1 MNRKWLTDVLRDET
15 RSALVLFGATAATLF
30 IVFSPFSS
38 SLFDFAN
45 REIDFG
51 FVSTDLRSFASQ
63 YLLAVFFLIAGI
75 ELRYELSIGSLNTF
89 KSASVPVMAAVGGMA
104 APALIYLTFSQSDAA
119 WGVPM
124 ATDLPFA
131 LGVIAIFGKRLS
143 FEVRAFL
150 LALAI
155 VDDALSVLVITFGF
169 GHSSIHPTF
178 IAVLIG
184 LALPTK
190 KDFADRIRHFIQPFS
205 SGVALP
211 LFAITALAIPIDVS
225 SLLNDETVAISA
237 ARLVGKPLGV
247 TLGALLAV
255 VVFRS
260 RASIRIREI
269 FVAGCVASIGFS
281 VSLLFVNL
289 SGLSPAQLVNAT
301 AAVIV
306 AIPLCAVLG
315 AIASSMSK
323 DPSRK

>member
-1 MNRKWLTDVLRDET
+1 MNRKWLTEVLRDET
-15 RSALVLFGATAATLF
+15 KSAFVLFSVTTATLLM
-30 IVFSPFSS
+30 VFSPLSS

-45 REIDFG
+45 SQINLG
-51 FVSTDLRSFASQ
+51 FANTDLRSFASE
-63 YLLAVFFLIAGI
+63 YLLAIFFLIAGI
-75 ELRYELSIGSLNTF
+75 ELRYELTIGSLNTF

-104 APALIYLTFSQSDAA
+104 VPALIYLTLSQSDAA
-119 WGVPM
+119 WGAPM

-155 VDDALSVLVITFGF
+155 VDDALSVLVITFGL

-184 LALPTK
+184 LALPTRNN
-190 KDFADRIRHFIQPFS
+190 FADKVRHLLQPFS

-211 LFAITALAIPIDVS
+211 LFAITALAIPIEIS
-225 SLLNDETVAISA
+225 SLLNDETGAISA
-237 ARLVGKPLGV
+237 ARLIGKPLGV
-247 TLGALLAV
+247 TIGALLAV

-260 RASIRIREI
+260 RASIKTSEI
-269 FVAGCVASIGFS
+269 FVVGCVASVGFS

-289 SGLSPAQLVNAT
+289 SGLSPAQLIDTT

-306 AIPLCAVLG
+306 AIPLCAALG
-315 AIASSMSK
+315 AMASSMPK

>member
-1 MNRKWLTDVLRDET
+1 MNRKWLTEVLRDET
-15 RSALVLFGATAATLF
+15 KSAFVLFSVTTATLLM
-30 IVFSPFSS
+30 VLSPLSS

-45 REIDFG
+45 SQINLG
-51 FVSTDLRSFASQ
+51 FANTDLRSFASE
-63 YLLAVFFLIAGI
+63 YLLAIFFLIAGI
-75 ELRYELSIGSLNTF
+75 ELRYELTIGSLNTF

-104 APALIYLTFSQSDAA
+104 VPALIYLALSQSDAA
-119 WGVPM
+119 WGAPM

-155 VDDALSVLVITFGF
+155 VDDALSVLVITFGL

-184 LALPTK
+184 LALPTRNN
-190 KDFADRIRHFIQPFS
+190 FADKVRHLLQPFS

-211 LFAITALAIPIDVS
+211 LFAITALAIPIEIS
-225 SLLNDETVAISA
+225 SLLNDETGAIST
-237 ARLVGKPLGV
+237 ARLIGKPLGV
-247 TLGALLAV
+247 TIGALLAV

-260 RASIRIREI
+260 RASIKTSEI
-269 FVAGCVASIGFS
+269 FVVGCVASVGFS

-289 SGLSPAQLVNAT
+289 SGLSPAHLIDTT

-306 AIPLCAVLG
+306 AIPLCAALG
-315 AIASSMSK
+315 AMASSMPK